1 MRKRNAVIHVRI
13 IIGITIIVINGIAR
27 SMVER
32 LMIVSNRGGIRMND
46 LISRQAAIEAIGND
60 VMGGLNYQRILREL
74 PSAQERIDAAYKEGY
89 CDCEQEWLKE
99 RRQERKRGKWIR
111 ENIVLTSNPPQ
122 YQWHCSECGRMVH
135 WFTAEVL
142 TDFCPSCGADMRKDG
157 DGE

>member
-1 MRKRNAVIHVRI
+1 MDD
-13 IIGITIIVINGIAR
+13 
-27 SMVER
+27 S
-32 LMIVSNRGGIRMND
+32 
-46 LISRQAAIEAIGND
+46 ISRQAAIKTVHEAIYEFFDLVDDDAESPMTYLDKKLLEVNKAITNR
-60 VMGGLNYQRILREL
+60 LNNL

-99 RRQERKRGKWIR
+99 RRQKRKRGKWIR

-142 TDFCPSCGADMRKDG
+142 TDFCPSCGADMRAQ
-157 DGE
+157 